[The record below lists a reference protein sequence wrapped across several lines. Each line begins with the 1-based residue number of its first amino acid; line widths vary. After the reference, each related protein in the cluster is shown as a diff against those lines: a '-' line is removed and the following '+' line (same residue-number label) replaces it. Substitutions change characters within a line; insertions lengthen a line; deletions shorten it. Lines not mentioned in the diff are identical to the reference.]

1 MDQLRGE
8 PFPKGLQTDMIKLQ
22 RASTW
27 ETNLATYIESKR
39 DEPFAYGSNDC
50 CYFCFGAIEAITGQD
65 CMAEFR
71 GKYDTEF
78 GSLRALKEIGAG
90 DLESTMDTKFPEI
103 AIGLAQRGDIAFFDG
118 AIGVVMG
125 SFAWFVADDGLTR
138 VPREF
143 WTKCWGIARG

>member
-1 MDQLRGE
+1 
-8 PFPKGLQTDMIKLQ
+8 MIKLK

-118 AIGVVMG
+118 AIGVIMG